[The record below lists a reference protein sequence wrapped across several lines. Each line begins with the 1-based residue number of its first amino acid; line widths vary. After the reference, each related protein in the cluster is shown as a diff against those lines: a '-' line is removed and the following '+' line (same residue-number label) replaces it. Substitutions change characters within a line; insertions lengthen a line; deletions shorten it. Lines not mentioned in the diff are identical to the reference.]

1 MTFAIVFLLGSM
13 FGACVGFMTA
23 GAARARGSSGDAETA
38 LTAEGPYLRHPAS
51 NVPLVP

>member
-23 GAARARGSSGDAETA
+23 GGVRAPVSGDAKTP
-38 LTAEGPYLRHPAS
+38 PYLRHPGS
-51 NVPLVP
+51 NVPPVPLDR